1 MSIKYLLFVGICL
14 GIARHV
20 YAVDLTLKPG
30 ETSDAV
36 IDATVRK
43 IRTKCILAQ
52 DSYFLRRLAE
62 AQMNSTAAT
71 TGGIWRVT
79 YNQLTTVKNACKN
92 MLKANCSKVQTDFGV
107 DVSTATMS
115 DLEKPLHSALVMSL
129 FILNL
134 RTSIPVSI
142 ELQADFWKQHIT
154 SNGQKLFFRRLANK
168 LEQRND
174 CASAQIDLVFLID
187 SSGSVEK
194 PDFEK
199 TKTFLKNI
207 VYNLD
212 ISPEKTRVA
221 VIRFADTPN
230 VSFFLGDHNT
240 NFAVRNAIDA
250 IIYDGTGTATDTAL
264 DKARTS
270 VFTNTR
276 KSVASKVLVLV
287 TDGKSNNENET
298 IAAAEKLKDDGVT
311 IFTIGVVNPKVSE
324 LIAAASEPSC
334 THFINLKDYNE
345 IGFIVKEIE
354 SDSCKAPTVVQKET
368 PLLNIA
374 IPKTNET
381 KQQVLQIT
389 NTTKSTL
396 GTTVL
401 VKVQCGVVTVYASF
415 QNSYPNEANYD
426 YKTSATDDQPGKLF
440 VDQVSNLR
448 KLVLNVLSQK
458 RFDLSSSA
466 CSNPSYDI
474 SINPTAP
481 KMEAACVVK
490 QVNSP
495 CTAKQLDSACYSTKP
510 VTGELSQL
518 FNNSIPKDD
527 QIQEQVLEI
536 SNSTDSSGSTILV
549 SSRCAEVTVYGAY
562 NNRYPIEEDHV
573 YKTYATHGSPGKI
586 TVKRGSHIDNLTL
599 TILSKKQR
607 GLNSPACDHPSYAVS
622 IKPKDSTLEVVCHRK
637 QDERHCTPGESESK
651 CSTTPAVVQKHT
663 QLRNIAIPKTKE
675 TKQEVLQITNTTKS
689 TLGTTVMVNV
699 QCGVVTVY
707 ASFNNS
713 YPNEADYDDKTVA
726 TDHQPGELFFVQESE
741 VEMFVLTVLSK
752 KRFDLNSSA
761 CDNPSYDISINPTA
775 PRIEAACIVKMV
787 NSSCTAKQLDSA
799 CYNSTP
805 VVANV
810 SRLFNNNIPQNNQ
823 VQEQVLE
830 ISNSTHSSG
839 SIILVKAHCSAV
851 TVYGAFNNSYP
862 IEIDHDYKTSARDGY
877 SGKIFVARKSKYD
890 NFTLTIFSKSLP
902 NYNFS
907 TCSHPSYSVS
917 IMPKD
922 PKYEVVCHR
931 KQDERHCTP
940 AESKAKCSKTSKTKL
955 GCLVKHIRSR
965 CSAKKLDA
973 TCFDPMPVTQEIS
986 KLFDNCV
993 ENDGIRE
1000 RILEIGNSTD
1010 SSGSTIM
1017 VKAYCAEV
1025 SVYGAFNNRYPV
1037 ENDCDYKTFAIDGK
1051 PGKLVVKKGRKDHL
1065 TLTIRFKKRFG
1076 LKFVACDHPS
1086 YTVSIKPNDQMFE
1099 VACHRKEDERP
1110 CSYKETKSKCEDD
1123 PRDEPSAGYRQ
1134 LSINAWISAGL
1145 LAAWRLA

>member
-30 ETSDAV
+30 ETSNAV
-36 IDATVRK
+36 IDATIRR
-43 IRTKCILAQ
+43 IRTKCILVQ
-52 DSYFLRRLAE
+52 DYYFLRRLAE
-62 AQMNSTAAT
+62 AQTKSIAAT

-401 VKVQCGVVTVYASF
+401 V
-415 QNSYPNEANYD
+415 
-426 YKTSATDDQPGKLF
+426 
-440 VDQVSNLR
+440 
-448 KLVLNVLSQK
+448 
-458 RFDLSSSA
+458 
-466 CSNPSYDI
+466 
-474 SINPTAP
+474 
-481 KMEAACVVK
+481 
-490 QVNSP
+490 
-495 CTAKQLDSACYSTKP
+495 
-510 VTGELSQL
+510 
-518 FNNSIPKDD
+518 
-527 QIQEQVLEI
+527 
-536 SNSTDSSGSTILV
+536 
-549 SSRCAEVTVYGAY
+549 
-562 NNRYPIEEDHV
+562 
-573 YKTYATHGSPGKI
+573 
-586 TVKRGSHIDNLTL
+586 
-599 TILSKKQR
+599 
-607 GLNSPACDHPSYAVS
+607 
-622 IKPKDSTLEVVCHRK
+622 
-637 QDERHCTPGESESK
+637 
-651 CSTTPAVVQKHT
+651 
-663 QLRNIAIPKTKE
+663 
-675 TKQEVLQITNTTKS
+675 
-689 TLGTTVMVNV
+689 NV

-761 CDNPSYDISINPTA
+761 CDNPSYDISINPTE
-775 PRIEAACIVKMV
+775 PELEAACLVKQV

-799 CYNSTP
+799 CYDTTP
-805 VVANV
+805 VVGEI
-810 SRLFNNNIPQNNQ
+810 SLMYNNRILKNDEI
-823 VQEQVLE
+823 QEQVLE

-839 SIILVKAHCSAV
+839 STILVSANCADV
-851 TVYGAFNNSYP
+851 TVYGAFNNLYP
-862 IEIDHDYKTSARDGY
+862 NEDHHDYKTSATHG
-877 SGKIFVARKSKYD
+877 SPGKIIAYRESKTD
-890 NFTLTIFSKSLP
+890 NLALTILSKRQQGLDLSDCDNP
-902 NYNFS
+902 
-907 TCSHPSYSVS
+907 SHTV
-917 IMPKD
+917 IINPKD
-922 PKYEVVCHR
+922 SKLEVVCHR
-931 KQDERHCTP
+931 KQDERQCTP
-940 AESKAKCSKTSKTKL
+940 AESKAKSSETSRTCTSTASGMTITK
-955 GCLVKHIRSR
+955 
-965 CSAKKLDA
+965 
-973 TCFDPMPVTQEIS
+973 
-986 KLFDNCV
+986 
-993 ENDGIRE
+993 
-1000 RILEIGNSTD
+1000 
-1010 SSGSTIM
+1010 
-1017 VKAYCAEV
+1017 
-1025 SVYGAFNNRYPV
+1025 
-1037 ENDCDYKTFAIDGK
+1037 
-1051 PGKLVVKKGRKDHL
+1051 
-1065 TLTIRFKKRFG
+1065 
-1076 LKFVACDHPS
+1076 
-1086 YTVSIKPNDQMFE
+1086 
-1099 VACHRKEDERP
+1099 
-1110 CSYKETKSKCEDD
+1110 
-1123 PRDEPSAGYRQ
+1123 Q
-1134 LSINAWISAGL
+1134 LPINAWIYAGL
-1145 LAAWRLA
+1145 LLVWQMA